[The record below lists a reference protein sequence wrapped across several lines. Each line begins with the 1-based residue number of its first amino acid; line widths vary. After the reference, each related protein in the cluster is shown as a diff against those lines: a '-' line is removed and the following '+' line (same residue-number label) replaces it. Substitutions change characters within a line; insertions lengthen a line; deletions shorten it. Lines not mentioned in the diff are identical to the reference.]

1 MAATDYKTLSELIYF
16 GRTQHYGHMKFVAN
30 NAIERYGRDAIL
42 VFFRAFAHLLEFNL
56 QEAIQD
62 LESVKSDEAVELC
75 SLMALIVAYKEQS
88 HTDRE
93 VVAALDEKLKEK
105 RKVAGDSAL
114 RFAALF
120 LALSSRPDKAFQ
132 YADRMIKLDSNSF
145 DGYVLRA
152 WLCLLESQVRPDKAD
167 ELRKRALKDF
177 DTADDIPHDTG
188 NELELSLGRSK
199 LMELN
204 GEYQKAT
211 QALLSIRQANFAP
224 KLNELMRL
232 ELAMGKWDS
241 AFQSA
246 SEIVTD
252 AKESTQLFALGI
264 LILYK
269 IAYDGSYTDASN
281 DMRQFFEILNQK
293 EAQNMS
299 LYIFYC
305 KLFSTLCGRNMPILR
320 QTNAIMHSLITS
332 FEKTSASLIEYANQM
347 LMAAQSKQDIEAAM
361 KVFIKAMEVDPD
373 NSRAM
378 LGFNHCKILLG
389 KTKEF
394 DKIFKDLELLKETMI
409 ATANTQEEKSF
420 IAEVMYV
427 QALILQH
434 KSKFE
439 EVGMLLR
446 KAFEYHQQSFTK
458 VCLSPEYLCAVN
470 IDFRM
475 QIVRCLIKCFS
486 LEPLQPGK
494 DPPMV
499 IVFAKNVLDVISGS
513 VPGLTEAKFFQAK
526 IKYHTG
532 DLDGACNILQDC
544 IDRTKEADMSEADML
559 LANILVEMNQVSR
572 AEQCLST
579 ALSLNFA
586 IRSTASYHIVKA
598 RIQAKSNQM
607 TECRKTLEAAIN
619 LPGVRQ
625 ITSRQGSA
633 GTGGGGK
640 ETSALV
646 SDSDRLS
653 IFLDLSEAL
662 RADNKVHEAAK
673 IMQDAINEFRGT
685 SEESRV
691 MIANANLD
699 LSRGDTESA
708 LANLKKVE
716 PDKPYYI
723 QAREKMAEIYLNHRS
738 DKRLYAQ
745 CYKDL
750 VEKQPNAT
758 TKMLLGDAYMNILE
772 IDKAVMTYQSAYQ
785 ENQSDVQIIKKIAQ
799 ASVKMHYYTQA
810 IQYYRSAYKKD
821 ASIKHDLVELLIRLH
836 QFDEALKLLDGAEP
850 QEQTYDLTRLIDNSK
865 CLIARAK
872 ICRSKKQMEQ
882 YETFLKKAQIQQ
894 REVLR
899 RVKAEQP
906 ELNSEQVEFA
916 LHIVNELAEL
926 AIDKGNLEEAI
937 ELYERAAKFKDR
949 TSSDTKLRM
958 KIIKLYMQAG
968 NLEECETQCVNLIK
982 EDLDNRE
989 AMTMMAELMLAKN
1002 NFQEA
1007 HRYYTKLV
1015 EQSPGDFTALHQTI
1029 RCYRFMGD
1037 LKSADKLFTQAKEHS
1052 SKVEMEPGFFFCK
1065 GYYELH
1071 LGNANNAL
1079 KEFNKCRKDR
1089 TWGPKAL
1096 KHMIEICLNPHN
1108 TVMGADALE
1117 EFSNGSD
1124 EVSSLDETDSISL
1137 RTASKLLDELKLM
1150 KDTSDHGVLNAYL
1163 LLATKHG
1170 AHVNEAIAKFN
1181 HLVAVKPVAA
1191 YLGIATGYLLKK
1203 DKEAARGTLKKIV
1216 RETPWN
1222 IEDADDFEKAF
1233 ILYADRAMASA
1244 KPDVAIDVLQQ
1255 CLKYNRSCFKAY
1267 NYLGRMQEKDSKFQE
1282 ASDNYELAWKYCYQN
1297 DPEIGYR
1304 LAYNYLKAKKYIE
1317 AIDVCHTVL
1326 DKNPN
1331 YPKIKKEILEKAR
1344 NNFRS

>member
-1 MAATDYKTLSELIYF
+1 MAATDFKTLSELIYF
-16 GRTQHYGHMKFVAN
+16 GRIQHYGHMKFIAN
-30 NAIERYGRDAIL
+30 NAIEKYGRDPIL

-62 LESVKSDEAVELC
+62 LELVKNDESVELC
-75 SLMALIVAYKEQS
+75 ALMALIVAYKEQS

-93 VVAALDEKLKEK
+93 AVAALDEKLKEK

-114 RFAALF
+114 RFAGLF
-120 LALSSRPDKAFQ
+120 LALSSRPDKALQ
-132 YADRMIKLDSNSF
+132 YADRMIKLDANSF
-145 DGYVLRA
+145 DGFVLRG
-152 WLCLLESQVRPDKAD
+152 WLCLLESQVRPDRAD
-167 ELRKRALKDF
+167 ELRKRAQKDF
-177 DTADDIPHDTG
+177 ETADELPHDSG
-188 NELELSLGRSK
+188 NELELSLGKSK
-199 LMELN
+199 LLELN

-211 QALLSIRQANFAP
+211 QALLGIRQANFAP

-246 SEIVTD
+246 SEIAND
-252 AKESTQLFALGI
+252 AKESTQLFALSM
-264 LILYK
+264 LVLYK
-269 IAYDGSYTDASN
+269 IAYDGSYTEASN
-281 DMRQFFEILNQK
+281 DMRKFFDVLHQK

-299 LYIFYC
+299 LYVFYC
-305 KLFSTLCGRNMPILR
+305 KLFSTLCGRNMLILR
-320 QTNAIMHSLITS
+320 QTNSIMHSLITS

-347 LMAAQSKQDIEAAM
+347 LMAAQSKEDVEAAM

-378 LGFNHCKILLG
+378 LGFNHCKILLS

-394 DKIFKDLELLKETMI
+394 EKIFKELELLKETMI
-409 ATANTQEEKSF
+409 ATASTQEEKSF
-420 IAEVMYV
+420 VAEVMYV

-434 KSKFE
+434 KNKFE
-439 EVGMLLR
+439 EVGLLLR

-458 VCLSPEYLCAVN
+458 VCLSPEYLYALN

-475 QIVRCLIKCFS
+475 QIVRCLVKCFS
-486 LEPLQPGK
+486 PEPLQAGK

-499 IVFAKNVLDVISGS
+499 MVFAKNVLDVISGT
-513 VPGLTEAKFFQAK
+513 VPGLTEAKFYQAK
-526 IKYHTG
+526 IKYYTG

-586 IRSTASYHIVKA
+586 IRQTASYHIVKA
-598 RIQAKSNQM
+598 KIQAKSNQM

-619 LPGVRQ
+619 LPGVRK

-633 GTGGGGK
+633 GVGTGAR
-640 ETSALV
+640 ETTTLV
-646 SDSDRLS
+646 ADSDRLS

-662 RADNKVHEAAK
+662 RAENNVHEAAK

-708 LANLKKVE
+708 LSNLKKIE
-716 PDKPYYI
+716 SDKPYYI
-723 QAREKMAEIYLNHRS
+723 QAREKMAEIYLNHRN

-750 VEKQPNAT
+750 VEKQPNAR

-821 ASIKHDLVELLIRLH
+821 ASIKHDLVALLIRLH
-836 QFDEALKLLDGAEP
+836 QYDEALKLLDEAEP

-865 CLIARAK
+865 CLIARSK
-872 ICRSKKQMEQ
+872 ICKSKKQIEQ
-882 YETFLKKAQIQQ
+882 YETYLKKAQIQQ

-906 ELNSEQVEFA
+906 ELNTEQIDFA

-949 TSSDTKLRM
+949 GSDTKMKM
-958 KIIKLYMQAG
+958 KIIKLYMQTG

-1015 EQSPGDFTALHQTI
+1015 EQSPSDFTALHQTI

-1037 LKSADKLFTQAKEHS
+1037 LKSADKLFTQAKEFS

-1079 KEFNKCRKDR
+1079 KEFNKCRKDK

-1108 TVMGADALE
+1108 TVMGADALD
-1117 EFSNGSD
+1117 EFSGSND
-1124 EVSSLDETDSISL
+1124 EMSSLDETDSISL
-1137 RTASKLLDELKLM
+1137 RTAAKLLVELKSM
-1150 KDTSDHGVLNAYL
+1150 KDTSDHAILDAYL
-1163 LLATKHG
+1163 SLATKHG
-1170 AHVNEAIAKFN
+1170 GHVNEAIAKFN
-1181 HLVAVKPVAA
+1181 NLVAVKPVAA

-1216 RETPWN
+1216 RESTWS

-1267 NYLGRMQEKDSKFQE
+1267 EYLGLMQEKDSKFQE
-1282 ASDNYELAWKYCYQN
+1282 ASDNYELAWNYCYQN
-1297 DPEIGYR
+1297 DPAIGYK

-1317 AIDVCHTVL
+1317 AIDVCHAVL

-1331 YPKIKKEILEKAR
+1331 YPKIRKEILEKAR
-1344 NNFRS
+1344 NNFRA